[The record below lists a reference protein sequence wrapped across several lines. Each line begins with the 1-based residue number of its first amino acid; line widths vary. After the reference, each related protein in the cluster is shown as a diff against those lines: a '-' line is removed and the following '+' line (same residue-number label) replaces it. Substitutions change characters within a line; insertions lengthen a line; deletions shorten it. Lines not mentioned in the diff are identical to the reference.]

1 MVLVTEYEDQSAVT
15 ERLDDAAGVIN
26 GSADI
31 LGREL
36 EQIEG
41 IFGSMQGYW
50 RGKSADSFGAAAAQC
65 CNNIEQLVPML
76 LSYSSKL
83 KDISDSYR
91 AADTHSTDQVD
102 ALPSDLL

>member
-1 MVLVTEYEDQSAVT
+1 
-15 ERLDDAAGVIN
+15 
-26 GSADI
+26 
-31 LGREL
+31 
-36 EQIEG
+36 
-41 IFGSMQGYW
+41 
-50 RGKSADSFGAAAAQC
+50 
-65 CNNIEQLVPML
+65 ML